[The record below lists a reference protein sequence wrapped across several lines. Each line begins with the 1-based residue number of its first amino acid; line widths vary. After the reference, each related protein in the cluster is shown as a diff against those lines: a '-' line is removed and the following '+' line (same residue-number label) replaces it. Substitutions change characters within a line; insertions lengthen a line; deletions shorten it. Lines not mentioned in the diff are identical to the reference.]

1 VKTTRLMDI
10 ARILRSK
17 NAGAFVLTIDVIFKN
32 QADYDAVM
40 ESGAIC
46 AEAVERLYRVPAK
59 DVLITPY
66 PQVHAIK
73 VTMPRSIGSGDVSDS
88 DVYGSQQHVPL
99 MLLEVAAAQTRTG
112 PAAGAR

>member
-1 VKTTRLMDI
+1 MKTIRLLDI

-17 NAGAFVLTIDVIFKN
+17 NAGAYVLTIDVILKN
-32 QADYDAVM
+32 KADYDAVM

-46 AEAVERLYRVPAK
+46 PEAVERLYRVPAK

-73 VTMPRSIGSGDVSDS
+73 VTLPRSIGSGDLADS

-99 MLLEVAAAQTRTG
+99 MLLEVSAPE
-112 PAAGAR
+112 PA